1 MVLRR
6 KHVVSTKFSWSRH
19 CYCSCER
26 ASATVIADIWQ
37 ETAINPNRGYTGFV
51 GLPSFFSRSSRRR
64 LQAIAIAVL
73 LLLPIGANP
82 AQAVTGPASGPS
94 TAHVYLLRGVL
105 NIFSLGLDDIAAK
118 LRAQGVPVTVANF
131 ASWSSLA
138 DEAAAGYRSGKL
150 KTIILVGHSS
160 GATALPDMIAKLDEL
175 GVPVKLAIG
184 LDSVFRTS
192 LKGRVGRYINFYIAN
207 GAGTPVEKTR
217 QFQGTL
223 ENVNVQNVPG
233 VGHMSIDK
241 NKIMQ
246 QKVISEIDAV
256 VFGRLVKKPQPAG
269 AGAVRH
275 GAAAVRN

>member
-1 MVLRR
+1 M
-6 KHVVSTKFSWSRH
+6 
-19 CYCSCER
+19 
-26 ASATVIADIWQ
+26 
-37 ETAINPNRGYTGFV
+37 NPNCGDTGFV
-51 GLPSFFSRSSRRR
+51 SWSSFLGWASWRR

-82 AQAVTGPASGPS
+82 AQAMKNPASAAS

-118 LRAQGVPVTVANF
+118 LRAQGIPVTVANF

-138 DEAAAGYRSGKL
+138 DEAAAGYRGGKL

-160 GATALPDMIAKLDEL
+160 GATALPDMVAKLDQL
-175 GVPVKLAIG
+175 GVPVELAIG

-207 GAGTPVEKTR
+207 GAGTPVEKTG

-233 VGHMSIDK
+233 VGHMSIEK
-241 NKIMQ
+241 NQIMQ

-256 VFGRLVKKPQPAG
+256 VFGRSGKKPKPAG
-269 AGAVRH
+269 ADAVRRH
-275 GAAAVRN
+275 AASAAAVRN